1 MEKNSDICFYILLLE
16 TIKNMTDE
24 QLLNQ
29 NTSYIEIDGVRY
41 FLLSEVKERIE
52 NVFVDVTKI
61 IEQNNKKYIASNHLR
76 PLTAFDK
83 TIKSICKKGGS
94 Q

>member
-61 IEQNNKKYIASNHLR
+61 IE
-76 PLTAFDK
+76 
-83 TIKSICKKGGS
+83 
-94 Q
+94 

>member
-76 PLTAFDK
+76 PLRAFDK
-83 TIKSICKKGGS
+83 TIKSIFKKGGS